1 MSGSSSGN
9 TTDPGDR
16 SSAEIEREVEGTRA
30 QLAETLDALR
40 ESASPGQLMDKAVDY
55 LRSSGGADFT
65 RNLGGAVR
73 DNPLPVLLIGA
84 GIGWLLLSG
93 KQGSGGGGGVEPRR
107 SLPAPTGFGQA
118 ETRRSTAV
126 RVSPAGGDGGPS
138 LMERTSA
145 AAGAVREQAGAA
157 VEGARDTASNMAGQ
171 AGQAVGDAYRA
182 AADTAGSVVEDVGA
196 TARGV
201 ARQAAEL
208 GQGARE
214 QAGRLGESTQQ
225 GFGWL
230 LREQPLVLGALGVA
244 LGAAVGAVLPGTQ
257 AENRLMGET
266 SDAVTEQ
273 AAAAARQ
280 VADRAQE
287 AAGDRLEKVG
297 SAVGETYRQATARL
311 DEAGLSSGKIGE
323 TLGQAARDV
332 REGVSQAVRDTAA
345 EAHKAVDTAANTA
358 SPGQAGQAGGG
369 QASSVGNTDTGAAA
383 PRGRPPNPA

>member
-1 MSGSSSGN
+1 MSGSSGN

-65 RNLGGAVR
+65 RNLGEAVR

-93 KQGSGGGGGVEPRR
+93 KQGSGGGAEPRR
-107 SLPAPTGFGQA
+107 LLPAPTGLGQA

-138 LMERTSA
+138 LTERASA
-145 AAGAVREQAGAA
+145 AAGAVRERAGGA

-273 AAAAARQ
+273 AAAASRQ

-332 REGVSQAVRDTAA
+332 REDVSQTVRDTAA